1 MKLGIEVEG
10 RLRGVPTLFCDAD
23 FDVEK
28 LTAALRKHAVSHVY
42 ISDNT
47 NKLSY
52 RSIGTLLRGYL
63 VTLDVTEVLK
73 EPRPANVSLML
84 RLDGDGDPLPLFDQ
98 VSRLTKED
106 QIKFECDRNV
116 IVLPMTA
123 AIFTQPAEFEGDI
136 EV

>member
-10 RLRGVPTLFCDAD
+10 RLRGIPTLFCNAD
-23 FDVEK
+23 FDVEE
-28 LTAALRKHAVSHVY
+28 LFANLRKHPVSHVY

-52 RSIGTLLRGYL
+52 RGIGALLKGYL
-63 VTLDVTEVLK
+63 VTLDVTEVRAE
-73 EPRPANVSLML
+73 EPPANVSLML
-84 RLDGDGDPLPLFDQ
+84 RIDDIQDAWTS

-106 QIKFECDRNV
+106 QIKFEFDRNV

-123 AIFTQPAEFEGDI
+123 AILTNPSEFAGDI
-136 EV
+136 EL